1 MVEARRR
8 VKRVHYL
15 QSLPPPP
22 PNLPFSVV
30 LLTPE
35 VDDGGGE
42 EEGEKGE
49 HYGDHLPAA
58 QEPAHAPLLLLPV

>member
-1 MVEARRR
+1 VE
-8 VKRVHYL
+8 
-15 QSLPPPP
+15 
-22 PNLPFSVV
+22 

-42 EEGEKGE
+42 EEGEEGE

-58 QEPAHAPLLLLPV
+58 QEPTHSPLLLLPVKDKIKFNTKY